1 MDEDNRRKEIFEKY
15 ANKYNTDKGETK
27 KNIDS
32 VDLQKNIFNKMYD
45 RGLSNTAIEKLLDM
59 TIDDIQHQY
68 AMKQD
73 MENKAG
79 FMIAFLGVLLGVIL
93 QKELYMI
100 PLKNIIENN
109 NSIIY
114 NVMNGLVFLSLTVS
128 GISSIVFMV
137 ATLLIGDYRKYRFE
151 DKKLNFDS
159 AVDDQIMFFTRM
171 LDSNT
176 NVWIKNEAANER
188 KYKNLKIL
196 VSSIVLLLVSAIICC
211 CIG

>member
-1 MDEDNRRKEIFEKY
+1 
-15 ANKYNTDKGETK
+15 
-27 KNIDS
+27 
-32 VDLQKNIFNKMYD
+32 
-45 RGLSNTAIEKLLDM
+45 
-59 TIDDIQHQY
+59 
-68 AMKQD
+68 
-73 MENKAG
+73 
-79 FMIAFLGVLLGVIL
+79 
-93 QKELYMI
+93 
-100 PLKNIIENN
+100 
-109 NSIIY
+109 
-114 NVMNGLVFLSLTVS
+114 
-128 GISSIVFMV
+128 MV
-137 ATLLIGDYRKYRFE
+137 TTLLIGDYRKYRFE